1 MTFYETLI
9 KVLSTKHRVVVKNNN
24 GDYQIFSCE
33 TDIDGD
39 FRRSCWCDTEEEAK
53 QWIGASLGYSIEQA
67 DPIAKRNNW
76 QIVKAYD
83 LEHEGEFKEGE
94 KVQVIDEN
102 CPYYGKIFTIVE
114 IVAGVYTMKES
125 PNEGV
130 RPRYNAYQ
138 ISYPFKTEETEEL
151 TMEEVCKELGRNIKI
166 KK

>member
-1 MTFYETLI
+1 MTFYETLK
-9 KVLSTKHRVVVKNNN
+9 KVLSTKHRIIVKNND

-33 TDIDGD
+33 KDIDGD
-39 FRRSCWCDTEEEAK
+39 FRRSCWRSTEEEARQCVASYFSDTEEEINEDA
-53 QWIGASLGYSIEQA
+53 ER
-67 DPIAKRNNW
+67 DNW